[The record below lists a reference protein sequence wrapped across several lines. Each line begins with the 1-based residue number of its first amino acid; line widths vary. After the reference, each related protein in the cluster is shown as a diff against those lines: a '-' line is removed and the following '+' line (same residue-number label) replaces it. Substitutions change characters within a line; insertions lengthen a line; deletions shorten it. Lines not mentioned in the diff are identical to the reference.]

1 MMKKGLLGIL
11 VVILVLGVGQYGLAA
26 QIELE
31 LWYGLGGTPG
41 EALRELVDMFNAS
54 QSEIKVTAHY
64 QGNYFDTQQKLIA
77 AVSAGVVPDVVNLE
91 VTAVVPFAVAGQLV
105 NLEEYI
111 DEDYDLDDIF
121 PGLLADGYVSGR
133 LYALPF
139 ARSTPVLYY
148 KKDLFEQTGLPQRA
162 PETWDE
168 FAEWIKILDD
178 LDQGDSSNPI
188 YGFSHNNDTWS
199 FEYMILSHGGLISDE
214 NYNWHFATDENSIG
228 AIERFREFFAPGSG
242 GRFVLRSGEVDAGID
257 FTTGRAAMVIQSTGV
272 LTNLANAVED
282 RFEYGVGFVPMG
294 TQRAVATGG
303 NSFVIMKNISSE
315 KKEAAWKFLKFMTS
329 TEQAAW
335 LSLKTGYMP
344 LRQSSAALPVMQER
358 FAQDPNFETAVKQL
372 PYAVPQA
379 TYMHIPRG
387 SAIIQE
393 ALVRI
398 MLEGQPVRE
407 ALRQAAEELT
417 REARR
422 GGFTR

>member
-1 MMKKGLLGIL
+1 M
-11 VVILVLGVGQYGLAA
+11 
-26 QIELE
+26 
-31 LWYGLGGTPG
+31 
-41 EALRELVDMFNAS
+41 
-54 QSEIKVTAHY
+54 
-64 QGNYFDTQQKLIA
+64 
-77 AVSAGVVPDVVNLE
+77 
-91 VTAVVPFAVAGQLV
+91 
-105 NLEEYI
+105 
-111 DEDYDLDDIF
+111 
-121 PGLLADGYVSGR
+121 
-133 LYALPF
+133 
-139 ARSTPVLYY
+139 
-148 KKDLFEQTGLPQRA
+148 
-162 PETWDE
+162 
-168 FAEWIKILDD
+168 
-178 LDQGDSSNPI
+178 DQGDSSNPI

-294 TQRAVATGG
+294 TKRAVATGG

-344 LRQSSAALPVMQER
+344 LRQSSAALPVMQKR
-358 FAQDPNFETAVKQL
+358 RARPNFETAVKQL
-372 PYAVPQA
+372 PYAVPQEPPTCTFLEA
-379 TYMHIPRG
+379 G
-387 SAIIQE
+387 AIIQE
-393 ALVRI
+393 TLVRI
-398 MLEGQPVRE
+398 MLEGQPVKE

-417 REARR
+417 REAHR